1 MEQVKNYYVTIEE
14 TVVET
19 FNIIARSKKEAM
31 ELARKLYREEIII
44 LAPGECQYRQM
55 QAIEPGKGSDDDEWY
70 EF

>member
-1 MEQVKNYYVTIEE
+1 
-14 TVVET
+14 
-19 FNIIARSKKEAM
+19 M

>member
-1 MEQVKNYYVTIEE
+1 MEQVKNYHVTIEE

-19 FNIIARSKKEAM
+19 FNIIAKSKKQAM
-31 ELARKLYREEIII
+31 ELARKL
-44 LAPGECQYRQM
+44 YRQM